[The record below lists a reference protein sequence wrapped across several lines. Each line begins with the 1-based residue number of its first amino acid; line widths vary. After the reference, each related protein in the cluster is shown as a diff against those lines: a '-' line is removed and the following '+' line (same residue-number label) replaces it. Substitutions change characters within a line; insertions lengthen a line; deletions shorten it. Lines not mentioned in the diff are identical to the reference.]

1 MPLKFFSFNSSS
13 EDASVVLV
21 DPLSGNKKVCLP
33 ESCIEVLERTQE
45 NSSSLPEIAA
55 IEHWWN
61 RKWQMSLDY
70 YLVSQAKKENLNRN
84 IAPKPLQKIDIFL
97 PTEKTN
103 EQHSLMQALIERKT
117 HRKFHNSSLSLEIFS
132 TLLLNLRE
140 ELFKGVWNYY
150 LVIFN
155 VSGIPE
161 GIYQYCPLQHGLTL
175 IRQGN
180 FREELVPLLCGMVA
194 SVTAS
199 FSMILSV
206 DLEIAHQMLPY
217 ERGLREIYIDS
228 GRIAQKLLLK
238 GMQYHLGGLPSPAMR
253 DSPMC
258 EFLQI
263 NPNFCMPLYTI
274 TMGIIAEK
282 NSSMTSMGNV

>member
-1 MPLKFFSFNSSS
+1 MPVALI
-13 EDASVVLV
+13 
-21 DPLSGNKKVCLP
+21 DPLRGNKRACLS
-33 ESCIEVLERTQE
+33 EACIEMLEKNQE
-45 NSSSLPEIAA
+45 NSCSLSDIAA

-61 RKWQMSLDY
+61 RKWQISLDY
-70 YLVSQAKKENLNRN
+70 YLVSQAKMENLSRKTS
-84 IAPKPLQKIDIFL
+84 PKPFQKIDIFL
-97 PTEKTN
+97 PREEATE
-103 EQHSLMQALIERKT
+103 QYSLIQALIERKT

-132 TLLLNLRE
+132 TLLLNLKE
-140 ELFKGVWNYY
+140 ELFKGVWNYF
-150 LVIFN
+150 LVVFN

-175 IRQGN
+175 IREGN

-194 SVTAS
+194 SLTAS

-217 ERGLREIYIDS
+217 ERALREIYVDS

-263 NPNFCMPLYTI
+263 NPNSCMPLYTI

-282 NSSMTSMGNV
+282 NSSTTAAGNI

>member
-13 EDASVVLV
+13 EGTPVALV
-21 DPLSGNKKVCLP
+21 DPLNGHKKVCPP
-33 ESCIEVLERTQE
+33 ESCIEMLEKTQE
-45 NSSSLPEIAA
+45 NASSFSDIAA

-61 RKWQMSLDY
+61 RKWQISLDY
-70 YLVSQAKKENLNRN
+70 YLVSQAKIENLSRKTSPN
-84 IAPKPLQKIDIFL
+84 PLQKINIFL
-97 PTEKTN
+97 PKEEATE
-103 EQHSLMQALIERKT
+103 QYSLMQALIERKT
-117 HRKFHNSSLSLEIFS
+117 HRKFHNSPLSLEIFS
-132 TLLLNLRE
+132 TLLLNLKE
-140 ELFKGVWNYY
+140 ELFKGMWNYY

-175 IRQGN
+175 IIQGN
-180 FREELVPLLCGMVA
+180 FREELVPLLCGMAA
-194 SVTAS
+194 SLTAS

-206 DLEIAHQMLPY
+206 DLEVAQQMLPY
-217 ERGLREIYIDS
+217 ERALREIYVDS

-238 GMQYHLGGLPSPAMR
+238 GMQYLLGGLPSPAMR

-258 EFLQI
+258 KFLQI
-263 NPNFCMPLYTI
+263 NPNSCMPLYTI

-282 NSSMTSMGNV
+282 NSSTATAGNI